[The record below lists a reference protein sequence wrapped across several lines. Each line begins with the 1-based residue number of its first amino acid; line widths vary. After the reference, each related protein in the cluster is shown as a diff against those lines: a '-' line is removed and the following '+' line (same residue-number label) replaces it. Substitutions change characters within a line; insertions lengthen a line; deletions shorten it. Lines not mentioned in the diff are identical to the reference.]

1 MMTKTIKLFA
11 TLRDIAGMREMQVE
25 FREGETVRE
34 LLADVTA
41 QHPTLGAAI
50 WTPDGNLTG
59 LVHILVHG
67 RNIEWLNG
75 LDTVI
80 KADDQLVFLPPS
92 AGG

>member
-1 MMTKTIKLFA
+1 MEKTIKLFA
-11 TLRDIAGMREMQVE
+11 TLRDLTGKKTL
-25 FREGETVRE
+25 TVPFE
-34 LLADVTA
+34 DGQTVHQLLADIATIEPKL
-41 QHPTLGAAI
+41 HGEILNDSGE
-50 WTPDGNLTG
+50 LTG

-80 KADDQLVFLPPS
+80 REKDIVTLLPPS